1 MMNLINGTGVKY
13 FLIRGNE
20 DYDTLLLQIALHL
33 DPDPDPH
40 SSQELDLD
48 PYRYSSKRLDTNSHK
63 MNANLKHCLQYGQLI
78 AQIVS

>member
-33 DPDPDPH
+33 DPDPH

-48 PYRYSSKRLDTNSHK
+48 PYSSKRLDTNSHK

-78 AQIVS
+78 AQIAS